1 MTRRLSGA
9 SRPLRRRTV
18 LGGLGALAGTAML
31 GRRAAAAP
39 VTIRYATGGGIGT
52 NEMQTIVFLD
62 YLEKNVLQHY
72 GKEYTVDMTFTRGT
86 PEGAT
91 LLAAGRTDMAI
102 LAFSTFATTLL
113 KGAVPNGLTIL
124 TDDYQDGRPGY
135 ASNSYYVLKDSPIQK
150 VEDLK
155 GKKIAIN
162 AFGAAVD
169 LTLRVVLKKHGL
181 DPRRDVEIVEIAFPN
196 IASAIRERRV
206 DCGVMIIPFAPPE
219 VAKGDLRE
227 LFAGRDAFG
236 AHCVLFQVVTN
247 DFLAA
252 HRDAV
257 RAFLDDYVRAL
268 HWYYDKANRAKAIEL
283 IADFTKTP
291 KDILESYALT
301 ERDYYRDLNG
311 CVAPQLVQVPIDAM
325 QREGFIPQTV
335 DVSKSFDPS
344 LLPFPCKA

>member
-1 MTRRLSGA
+1 MTRRFSGA
-9 SRPLRRRTV
+9 SRRLRRRTV
-18 LGGLGALAGTAML
+18 LGGLGAVAGAAML

-62 YLEKNVLQHY
+62 YLQKNVLQHY

-102 LAFSTFATTLL
+102 LAFSTFATTML
-113 KGAVPNGLTIL
+113 KAAVPNGLTIL

-181 DPRRDVEIVEIAFPN
+181 DPRHDVEI
-196 IASAIRERRV
+196 
-206 DCGVMIIPFAPPE
+206 G
-219 VAKGDLRE
+219 G
-227 LFAGRDAFG
+227 
-236 AHCVLFQVVTN
+236 
-247 DFLAA
+247 
-252 HRDAV
+252 
-257 RAFLDDYVRAL
+257 
-268 HWYYDKANRAKAIEL
+268 IE
-283 IADFTKTP
+283 
-291 KDILESYALT
+291 
-301 ERDYYRDLNG
+301 
-311 CVAPQLVQVPIDAM
+311 Q
-325 QREGFIPQTV
+325 
-335 DVSKSFDPS
+335 
-344 LLPFPCKA
+344 